1 MARLVALERRL
12 GVVKHA
18 GVVALA
24 ALFLTAACE
33 KQPSSIKVKGPRDAV
48 ESTKMDP
55 SFAPFEKKGDTIR
68 LRASAFDK
76 DGVFMGAAVV
86 KWDSSDRE
94 VATVDST
101 GLVTVLGSG
110 EAQIKAT
117 TTNTEVPL
125 EASLPIKA
133 VIIDKVKIVLPD
145 GATKKIHL
153 GDVVQWRADV
163 LDDRGNVIPNAK
175 ARWRSSSYAATVTDT
190 GEVEGR
196 ALGTATIMVSAGPG
210 NDRVDIEVLDWE
222 KGKAPR

>member
-1 MARLVALERRL
+1 MNR
-12 GVVKHA
+12 A
-18 GVVALA
+18 GLIGLA
-24 ALFLTAACE
+24 ALVFAVGCE
-33 KQPSSIKVKGPRDAV
+33 KQPASIKVKGPRDAV

-76 DGVFMGAAVV
+76 DGVFMGAAIV

-101 GLVTVLGSG
+101 GLVTILGSG

-117 TTNTEVPL
+117 TTNTELPL
-125 EASLPIKA
+125 DASLPIKA
-133 VIIDKVKIVLPD
+133 VILDKVKIVLPE

-163 LDDRGNVIPNAK
+163 FDDRGNVVPGAK
-175 ARWRSSSYAATVTDT
+175 SRWRSSSYAATVTDT

-196 ALGTATIMVSAGPG
+196 ALGTATIMVNAGPG
-210 NDRVDIEVLDWE
+210 SDRVDIEVLDWE